1 MVMKWLDLS
10 QIANFTGRCNCD
22 TQACVMLVESVM
34 RAHPKTSR
42 SYFVQVVGAFVVLLV
57 PIVVACGSED
67 DTRYGGPEGLA
78 GKRVAP
84 ISTATSA
91 VATGPSSACDAGACA
106 VSFQTTI
113 YAKYM
118 AASGTWKCADSSC
131 HGAGS
136 TQEPSID
143 GTNAQN
149 AYNSLTTYTDLQGE
163 PYIAACATDPTASAI
178 DCNLKGSCSQMPL
191 EGAGVGAAAPTAAE
205 LADLDT
211 WLACGAPFN

>member
-1 MVMKWLDLS
+1 MRNADETM
-10 QIANFTGRCNCD
+10 
-22 TQACVMLVESVM
+22 M
-34 RAHPKTSR
+34 RALPKTSR
-42 SYFVQVVGAFVVLLV
+42 SHFVQIVGAFVVVLV
-57 PIVVACGSED
+57 PIIVACGSED
-67 DTRYGGPEGLA
+67 DTRYGGPAGLA

-84 ISTATSA
+84 ITTATSA
-91 VATGPSSACDAGACA
+91 VAQGSSTSCDAGACA
-106 VSFQTTI
+106 VSFTQTI
-113 YAKYM
+113 YGKYM
-118 AASGTWKCADSSC
+118 VASGTWKCADSSC

-143 GTNAQN
+143 GTSAQN

-163 PYIAACATDPTASAI
+163 PYIAACATNPSDSAM
-178 DCNLKGSCSQMPL
+178 DCNLKGSCSQMPQ